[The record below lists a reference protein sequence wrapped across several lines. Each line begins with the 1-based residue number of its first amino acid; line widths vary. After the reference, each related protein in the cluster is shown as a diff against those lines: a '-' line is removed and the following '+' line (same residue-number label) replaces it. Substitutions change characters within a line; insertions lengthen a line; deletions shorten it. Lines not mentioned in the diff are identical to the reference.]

1 MVKKEGGVV
10 RIEGGVVKKCKSV
23 VKTLKTVVKIKC
35 IMRPPPELDAES
47 VDVGLVDGDRNAE
60 LSNAK

>member
-1 MVKKEGGVV
+1 M
-10 RIEGGVVKKCKSV
+10 VKKCKSV